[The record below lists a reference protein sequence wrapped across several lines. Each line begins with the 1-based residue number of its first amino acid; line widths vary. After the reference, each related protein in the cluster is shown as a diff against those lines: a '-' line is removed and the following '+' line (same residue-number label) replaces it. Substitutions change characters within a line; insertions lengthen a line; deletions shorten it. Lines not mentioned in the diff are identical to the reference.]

1 MNKLCRIEIWFW
13 KLIELEDI
21 KVLRKLFLYSFYGYV
36 YGFDWNYSVFFMLPS
51 QKDCANW
58 TLKCT
63 RTNSV
68 VTIFLLF
75 SIITLLEISSTACTC
90 HLFHNHWYAFNYT
103 SMVVSETSH
112 VTVKS
117 YVWKFNDSRL
127 LQNMITCLITNLPYR
142 MTYCLLELVN
152 SAVSH

>member
-1 MNKLCRIEIWFW
+1 MFPHSKIIMNKLCRIEIWFW

-36 YGFDWNYSVFFMLPS
+36 YGFDWDYSGFFCVTMSKGL
-51 QKDCANW
+51 CANW

-75 SIITLLEISSTACTC
+75 SNHHTSWNIFHYVHAIYFTTIGMHSTVPWWLSVKQVMWLLKAMYES
-90 HLFHNHWYAFNYT
+90 L
-103 SMVVSETSH
+103 
-112 VTVKS
+112 
-117 YVWKFNDSRL
+117 
-127 LQNMITCLITNLPYR
+127 MIVGFGRIW
-142 MTYCLLELVN
+142 
-152 SAVSH
+152 